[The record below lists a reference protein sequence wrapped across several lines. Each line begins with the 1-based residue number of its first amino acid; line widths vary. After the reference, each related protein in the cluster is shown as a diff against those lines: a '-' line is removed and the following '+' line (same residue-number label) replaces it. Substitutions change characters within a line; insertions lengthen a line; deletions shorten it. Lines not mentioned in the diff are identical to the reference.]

1 MSTLLLRLAAPMQA
15 WGSDSRFDTRRT
27 GREPTKSGVI
37 GLLAAALGR
46 RRDESIQDLCQL
58 RFGVRVDQEG
68 QLLRDYHIARS
79 KKQTYVTNRY
89 YLCDAVFL
97 VGLESEDGAFLERL
111 HQALQS
117 PVFPLFLG
125 RRSCPP
131 SLPVTLG
138 VREASLL
145 DALRQEPWLASP
157 WMQRRHKGP
166 QPRLRLVTD
175 ALESHGA
182 VALQHDLP
190 LSFHI
195 QSRQYT
201 YRAVQEHR
209 PVCLSDGAAPPAQE
223 ETSHDPM
230 VEL

>member
-1 MSTLLLRLAAPMQA
+1 MSTLLLRLAAPIQA
-15 WGSDSRFDTRRT
+15 WGSDSRFETRRT

-46 RRDESIQDLCQL
+46 RRDEPIQDLCQL

-68 QLLRDYHIARS
+68 ELLRDYHTAES

-97 VGLESEDGAFLERL
+97 VGLESEDVAFLERL
-111 HQALQS
+111 HQALQA
-117 PVFPLFLG
+117 PVFSLFLG

-131 SLPVTLG
+131 SLPITLG
-138 VREASLL
+138 VRDASLL
-145 DALRQEPWLASP
+145 DALCQEPWLASP
-157 WMQRRHKGP
+157 WMQHRHRHQP
-166 QPRLRLVTD
+166 QLRLVTD
-175 ALESHGA
+175 AFQTEGP
-182 VALQHDLP
+182 VALQRDLP
-190 LSFHI
+190 LSYHI

-209 PVCLSDGAAPPAQE
+209 PVYLTGTTIAPE
-223 ETSHDPM
+223 LDKTSHDPM
-230 VEL
+230 GEL